1 MAKEYIESTG
11 KKFYKSDP
19 IPGDM
24 KLRGKYRQGWNT
36 APHHNKHS
44 DNQGKNRHKVAN
56 PTSYAE
62 PRVMVMDLSTGNGR
76 CRMMTR
82 EQFAA
87 LPWGW
92 EIKDQ
97 IKK

>member
-1 MAKEYIESTG
+1 MAKEYIESTS
-11 KKFYKSDP
+11 KKFYYSDP
-19 IPGDM
+19 AEGDY
-24 KLRGKYRQGWNT
+24 KLKKKYRQGRLT

-62 PRVMVMDLSTGNGR
+62 PRVMVMDLKTGKGR
-76 CRMMTR
+76 CRVMTR
-82 EQFAA
+82 QEFAA

-92 EIKDQ
+92 VIKDQ
-97 IKK
+97 K